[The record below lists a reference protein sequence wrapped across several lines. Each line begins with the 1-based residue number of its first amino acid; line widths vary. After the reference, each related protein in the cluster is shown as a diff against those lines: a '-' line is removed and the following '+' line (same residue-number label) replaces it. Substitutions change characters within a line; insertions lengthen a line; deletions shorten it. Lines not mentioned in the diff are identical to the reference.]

1 MTNSQRERLFEAM
14 LGKVDR
20 RSYACKVLSQIVAE
34 ELSTLEPIINEIVE
48 EEITRRKHERL
59 ETVGIQS

>member
-1 MTNSQRERLFEAM
+1 MTDAQRERLFEAM

-34 ELSTLEPIINEIVE
+34 ELSTLEPIIDEIVE
-48 EEITRRKHERL
+48 EEINKWMDLDRK
-59 ETVGIQS
+59 VFG